1 MKIMTV
7 CGLGQGTSL
16 LLKMNVEEVMN
27 SLGMDAEV
35 DNTDLSSVAL
45 ENPDLIL
52 AGEYHLDSLKDAA
65 VPVIGISDFMDV
77 EEIKNKLI
85 NYFESK

>member
-16 LLKMNVEEVMN
+16 LLKMNVEEVIN
-27 SLGMDAEV
+27 SLGIDAEV

-52 AGEYHLDSLKDAA
+52 AGEYHLDSLKDAD

-77 EEIKNKLI
+77 EEIKSKLKK
-85 NYFESK
+85 YFENK